1 MKKQVLL
8 FVCTLAAL
16 LMSVGCNKVKELGV
30 TSFEIVS
37 ITPSGTSELDA
48 TVRVGIHNPLVAF
61 EATDVIG
68 TLKLNGKPCL
78 HLTADQLIVA
88 GNCDKVYTIPV
99 RGTIAEGFNPFE
111 LLNLI
116 NGTSLAF
123 DKLTVDVNGKLALR
137 GGVGKKLELKDI
149 RISDYMKKDE

>member
-1 MKKQVLL
+1 MKKHVLL
-8 FVCTLAAL
+8 FICALAAL
-16 LMSVGCNKVKELGV
+16 LTIQGCNKVKELAV

-37 ITPSGTSELDA
+37 IAPSGISALDA

-68 TLKLNGKPCL
+68 TLKLDGKPCL
-78 HLTADQLIVA
+78 YLSADQLIVS

-99 RGTIAEGFNPFE
+99 RGNIAEGFNPFE

-116 NGTSLAF
+116 NGTSLAL
-123 DKLTVDVNGKLALR
+123 DKLSVDVNGKLALR

>member
-1 MKKQVLL
+1 MKKHVLL
-8 FVCTLAAL
+8 FVCALAAL
-16 LMSVGCNKVKELGV
+16 LMCQGCNKVKELKV

-48 TVRVGIHNPLVAF
+48 TVRLGLHNPLVSF
-61 EATDVIG
+61 EVTDVIG
-68 TLKLNGKPCL
+68 TLKMEGKPCL

-88 GNCDKVYTIPV
+88 GNSDKVYTIPV
-99 RGTIAEGFNPFE
+99 RGTIAEGFNPFQ

-116 NGTSLAF
+116 NGASLDF
-123 DKLTVDVNGKLALR
+123 DKLTVDVNGKIALR

-149 RISDYMKKDE
+149 RISDYMKKGE